1 MAFDTLIR
9 NGTVIDGTGKPRYQ
23 ADIGISGGRIEAIGV
38 LQDAEAALDINAS
51 GHVVAPGFIDMHSHS
66 DRSLLDDPG
75 AESKAHQGG
84 NHRGGRQLRR
94 LAVPGQR

>member
-9 NGTVIDGTGKPRYQ
+9 NGTVVDGTGKPRYE
-23 ADIGISGGRIEAIGV
+23 ADLGISGGRIEAVGS
-38 LQDAEAALDINAS
+38 LQDAEAARTIDAT

-75 AESKAHQGG
+75 AESKVH
-84 NHRGGRQLRR
+84 
-94 LAVPGQR
+94 